1 MNNDTNIN
9 NNESNESNKIDNNIN
24 NSTNSTETLKQLDPS
39 FINQPTIDKAKR
51 NNKKERE
58 KEIIELAKEIE
69 LPSQKEKNVSNEK
82 GTKRLV
88 ISADQE
94 KYNITKDIGEKF
106 ANITI
111 GQLLEISPKLKTELS
126 KALKFTKIIED
137 ESTILS
143 TIRKDKVVKSKC
155 KIEGIE
161 TTVYLDSCSSINM
174 ITRRFLLENNISLKP
189 VSKIRETLYQAYS
202 NTTIESHLYEIE
214 ITIGNITSKE
224 IFRLIEKE
232 DIFQVLIGVET
243 LANMKLIMDF
253 SDHTLYQK
261 TDDIHKIGSFESIN
275 EMNQTNLI
283 EEFDEEINQYALI
296 YYLTSVMLTQKE

>member
-9 NNESNESNKIDNNIN
+9 NNESNKIDNNIN
-24 NSTNSTETLKQLDPS
+24 DNNINNNTNSTEALKQLDPS

-174 ITRRFLLENNISLKP
+174 ITRRFLLENNIPLKP

-261 TDDIHKIGSFESIN
+261 
-275 EMNQTNLI
+275 
-283 EEFDEEINQYALI
+283 
-296 YYLTSVMLTQKE
+296 